1 MPAMGVFSTPVTVE
15 VVSVC
20 QRPMVTG
27 GASDNWAVA
36 TNAKAANKIGKAAL
50 AGRRTFIAGSLRE
63 DWPAPAGGENSFLA
77 QNKSGTPAGAFLNF
91 AGAGEGGNRNGRVEC
106 TEVNTPYGLARG
118 AAAMAAF
125 GSRFS
130 GRCLAVDRRLC
141 RCAEL

>member
-63 DWPAPAGGENSFLA
+63 DWPAPAGGECSFVA
-77 QNKSGTPAGAFLNF
+77 QNERGSPAGGCESRLL
-91 AGAGEGGNRNGRVEC
+91 VEPLRQMVGWSA
-106 TEVNTPYGLARG
+106 TEVSALYGLARG
-118 AAAMAAF
+118 PAATMAVF
-125 GSRFS
+125 GSRLS

-141 RCAEL
+141 RGAEL